1 MLNRLQWAGL
11 AVWVAVS
18 FSASVVGGLA
28 TDPSW
33 YLDLERP
40 GWAPPPWLFGPVW
53 TVLYALMGVAAWLV
67 WKNHRFSGARLAL
80 SLFLVQLVL
89 NAAWSWLFFGL
100 REPGLAFAEILILW
114 AFILA
119 TVAAFRP
126 KHGLAAVLLIPYL
139 AWVTYAAV
147 LNYALWRLNQ

>member
-1 MLNRLQWAGL
+1 
-11 AVWVAVS
+11 
-18 FSASVVGGLA
+18 
-28 TDPSW
+28 
-33 YLDLERP
+33 
-40 GWAPPPWLFGPVW
+40 
-53 TVLYALMGVAAWLV
+53 MGVAAWLV